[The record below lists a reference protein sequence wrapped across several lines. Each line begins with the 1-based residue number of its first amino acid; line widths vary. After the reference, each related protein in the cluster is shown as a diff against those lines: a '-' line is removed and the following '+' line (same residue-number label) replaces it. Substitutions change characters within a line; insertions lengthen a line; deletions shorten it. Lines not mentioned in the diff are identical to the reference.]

1 MLQASFLNVSS
12 VFSNVCYKCIYLDIA
27 YVFIHMMQAF
37 YLDVAYVYNI
47 FKYFSGVFASVS
59 DACFKCFICFQTYVA
74 IVAYGCFKTR
84 SGVTFYYLTSTS
96 GVGSEGK
103 RRWSLLAWAVPRACT
118 GAQQLAAC
126 EAAPGG
132 HVAAASGHAAAS
144 GVGWQAQ

>member
-1 MLQASFLNVSS
+1 MFHCL
-12 VFSNVCYKCIYLDIA
+12 
-27 YVFIHMMQAF
+27 
-37 YLDVAYVYNI
+37 
-47 FKYFSGVFASVS
+47 
-59 DACFKCFICFQTYVA
+59 QTYVA